1 VSAQEFMN
9 QRAVNIAVGGRYSLA
24 NWYDPKGQRRDF
36 ACRTSRMSPFRMLVD
51 VPVVGKIGERVTS
64 YFSDFGA
71 LQGWIT
77 DTVTGGFLIDLEADK
92 TLREKLARKLSWL
105 EKRQRDPSVTDV
117 REGKRIIPAKP
128 HSTVIFADGHYATCF
143 VIDMSVT
150 GAAVSA
156 EVQPELGTPLAI
168 GSCVGRVVR
177 HLREGFA
184 VKFIERQDPA
194 QLEGLV
200 ARPLRRFNMKQPAQS
215 PPPTAARAS
224 GPSEVVV
231 LSA

>member
-1 VSAQEFMN
+1 MN

-51 VPVVGKIGERVTS
+51 VPVVGKVGERVSS
-64 YFSDFGA
+64 YFGEFGA

-77 DTVTGGFLIDLEADK
+77 DTVTGGFLVDLEADK

-105 EKRQRDPSVTDV
+105 EKRQRDPSVTDA

-128 HSTVIFADGHYATCF
+128 HSTIIFADGDYATCF

-150 GAAVSA
+150 GAAVSSEA
-156 EVQPELGTPLAI
+156 QPALGTPLAI

-184 VKFIERQDPA
+184 IKFVERQDPA
-194 QLEGLV
+194 QLEALV
-200 ARPLRRFNMKQPAQS
+200 ARPLRRFNMKQAAQI
-215 PPPTAARAS
+215 AGADRRAGARPIR
-224 GPSEVVV
+224 GRR
-231 LSA
+231 SA

>member
-9 QRAVNIAVGGRYSLA
+9 QRAVNVTVGGRYSLA

-51 VPVVGKIGERVTS
+51 VPVVGKVGERVTS
-64 YFSDFGA
+64 YFGDFGA

-77 DTVTGGFLIDLEADK
+77 DTVAGGFLIDLEADK

-105 EKRQRDPSVTDV
+105 EKKQRDPSLADV
-117 REGKRIIPAKP
+117 REGNRIIPAKP
-128 HSTVIFADGHYATCF
+128 HSTIILADGSYASCF

-156 EVQPELGTPLAI
+156 ELQPELGTPLAI

-177 HLREGFA
+177 HLRDGFA
-184 VKFIERQDPA
+184 IKFIERQDIA
-194 QLEGLV
+194 NLEALV
-200 ARPLRRFNMKQPAQS
+200 ARPLRRFNVAQPPARS
-215 PPPTAARAS
+215 AARAS
-224 GPSEVVV
+224 GQSDVVV

>member
-1 VSAQEFMN
+1 MN

-36 ACRTSRMSPFRMLVD
+36 ACRTSRMSPFRMLID
-51 VPVVGKIGERVTS
+51 VPVVGKVGERVSS
-64 YFSDFGA
+64 YFGEFGA

-77 DTVTGGFLIDLEADK
+77 DTVTGGFLVDLEADK

-105 EKRQRDPSVTDV
+105 EKRQRDPSVTDA

-128 HSTVIFADGHYATCF
+128 HSTIIFADGDYATCF

-150 GAAVSA
+150 GAAVSSEA
-156 EVQPELGTPLAI
+156 QPALGTPLAI

-184 VKFIERQDPA
+184 IKFVERQDPA
-194 QLEGLV
+194 QLEALV
-200 ARPLRRFNMKQPAQS
+200 ARPLRRFNMKQPAQI
-215 PPPTAARAS
+215 AGADRRAGARPIR
-224 GPSEVVV
+224 GRR
-231 LSA
+231 SA

>member
-51 VPVVGKIGERVTS
+51 VPVVGKVGERVTS
-64 YFSDFGA
+64 YFGDFGA

-77 DTVTGGFLIDLEADK
+77 DTVAGGFLIDLEADK

-105 EKRQRDPSVTDV
+105 EKKQQDPSLKDT
-117 REGKRIIPAKP
+117 REANRIIPAKP
-128 HSTVIFADGHYATCF
+128 HSTIILADGNYASCF

-156 EVQPELGTPLAI
+156 ALQPELGTPLAI

-177 HLREGFA
+177 HLRDGFA
-184 VKFIERQDPA
+184 IKFIERQDIA
-194 QLEGLV
+194 NLEALV
-200 ARPLRRFNMKQPAQS
+200 ARPLRRFNVAQPPARG
-215 PPPTAARAS
+215 AARAS
-224 GPSEVVV
+224 AQSDVVV